1 MNSLHI
7 VAKAPSAAS
16 LADLRAVIDDGDVL
30 IFIEDGVYF
39 ARSEFPNRPAA
50 GQATQSAPYF
60 SHLECYYLAEDLA
73 ARGIEPHDE
82 MQVVDT
88 EGFVA
93 LSARLA
99 RSVSW
104 Y

>member
-1 MNSLHI
+1 MHSLHI
-7 VAKAPSAAS
+7 IAKAPTATS
-16 LADLRAVIDDGDVL
+16 LADLLA
-30 IFIEDGVYF
+30 DGVYF
-39 ARSEFPNRPAA
+39 ARSEFPRVEPAA
-50 GQATQSAPYF
+50 STPYF
-60 SHLECYYLAEDLA
+60 RQYECYYLAEDLA
-73 ARGIEPHDE
+73 ARGIEAPDD

-88 EGFVA
+88 RGFVA

>member
-1 MNSLHI
+1 MHSLHI
-7 VAKAPSAAS
+7 IAKAPTATS
-16 LADLRAVIDDGDVL
+16 LADLLAVID
-30 IFIEDGVYF
+30 ESDGVYF
-39 ARSEFPNRPAA
+39 ARSEFPRVEPAA
-50 GQATQSAPYF
+50 STPYF
-60 SHLECYYLAEDLA
+60 RQYECYYLAEDLA
-73 ARGIEPHDE
+73 ARGIEAPDD

-88 EGFVA
+88 RGFVA